1 MQSPTKLEKGLQ
13 VELQMTELIALLE
26 QTDLVILNVL
36 ASWPIL
42 LTLRTLQKLVERTDL
57 LRVNG
62 LAS

>member
-36 ASWPIL
+36 ASWLIL

-57 LRVNG
+57 LRVDG

>member
-1 MQSPTKLEKGLQ
+1 MQSPTKLEEGLQ

-36 ASWPIL
+36 ASWLIL

-57 LRVNG
+57 LRVDG

>member
-36 ASWPIL
+36 ASWLIL
-42 LTLRTLQKLVERTDL
+42 VTLRTLQKLVERTDL
-57 LRVNG
+57 LRVDG